1 MQLLHHRFKD
11 FPKHQASFPNLWQG
25 MKYTDLHADDAVDE
39 EDESYEDGYP
49 GQGLEGF
56 DEGPEEGPD
65 ALALA
70 QQLDQPHHTE
80 QTEEVDG
87 NHVATRLCA
96 DRENRRSSFCL
107 FLTFSKY
114 F

>member
-1 MQLLHHRFKD
+1 M
-11 FPKHQASFPNLWQG
+11 
-25 MKYTDLHADDAVDE
+25 
-39 EDESYEDGYP
+39 
-49 GQGLEGF
+49 EGF

-87 NHVATRLCA
+87 NHVAARLWC
-96 DRENRRSSFCL
+96 RENRRLSFCL
-107 FLTFSKY
+107 FLLFKV
-114 F
+114 FLMRLLRLFLDI